1 MAIVTVSTKG
11 QIVIPKE
18 VRERFGLRPGTKI
31 DVKLKGNEITLKPMR
46 ENVSDRLYGKYR
58 DVDLLKDLKEEHYR
72 EVKREFIRGNQ
83 R

>member
-18 VRERFGLRPGTKI
+18 VRESLGLRPGAKI
-31 DVKLKGNEITLKPMR
+31 DVKLKGDEITLKPMK
-46 ENVSDRLYGKYR
+46 ENISDKLYGKYR
-58 DVDLLKDLKEEHYR
+58 GVDLLKDLEKEHYR
-72 EVKREFIRGNQ
+72 EVKREFSRGNQ

>member
-18 VRERFGLRPGTKI
+18 VREKFGLRPGTKI
-31 DVKLKGNEITLKPMR
+31 DVKLKGNEIILKPIR
-46 ENVSDRLYGKYR
+46 KNISNRLYGKYR
-58 DVDLLKDLKEEHYR
+58 GIDLLKDLKEEHYR
-72 EVKREFIRGNQ
+72 EVKREFVRGNQ

>member
-46 ENVSDRLYGKYR
+46 ENISDRLYGKYR
-58 DVDLLKDLKEEHYR
+58 GVDLLRDLKEEHYT
-72 EVKREFIRGNQ
+72 EVKREFVRGNQ

>member
-18 VRERFGLRPGTKI
+18 IRESLGLRPGSKI
-31 DVKLKGNEITLKPMR
+31 DVKLKENEITLKPVR
-46 ENVSDRLYGKYR
+46 ENMADRLYGKYR
-58 DVDLLKDLKEEHYR
+58 GVGLLKDLREEHHR
-72 EVKREFIRGNQ
+72 ETKREFVRGNQ

>member
-18 VRERFGLRPGTKI
+18 VREKFGLRPGTKI
-31 DVKLKGNEITLKPMR
+31 DVKLKGNEITLKPIR
-46 ENVSDRLYGKYR
+46 KNISNRLYGKYR
-58 DVDLLKDLKEEHYR
+58 GIDLLKDLKEEHYR
-72 EVKREFIRGNQ
+72 EVKREFVRGNQ

>member
-46 ENVSDRLYGKYR
+46 ENISDRLYGKYR
-58 DVDLLKDLKEEHYR
+58 GVDLLEDLKEEHYR
-72 EVKREFIRGNQ
+72 EVKREFVRRNQ

>member
-18 VRERFGLRPGTKI
+18 VREKFGLRPGTKI
-31 DVKLKGNEITLKPMR
+31 DVKLKENEITLKPMR
-46 ENVSDRLYGKYR
+46 ENISDGLYGKYR
-58 DVDLLKDLKEEHYR
+58 GVDLLKDLKEEHYR
-72 EVKREFIRGNQ
+72 EVKREFVRGNQ

>member
-18 VRERFGLRPGTKI
+18 VREKFGLRPGTKI

-46 ENVSDRLYGKYR
+46 ENISDGLYGKYR
-58 DVDLLKDLKEEHYR
+58 GVDLLKDLKEEHYR
-72 EVKREFIRGNQ
+72 EVKREFVRGNQ

>member
-31 DVKLKGNEITLKPMR
+31 DIKLKGNEITLKPMR

-58 DVDLLKDLKEEHYR
+58 GVDLLKDLKEEHYR

>member
-1 MAIVTVSTKG
+1 MAIVIVSTKG

-18 VRERFGLRPGTKI
+18 VREKFGLRPGTKI

-46 ENVSDRLYGKYR
+46 ENISDVLYGKYR
-58 DVDLLKDLKEEHYR
+58 GVDLLKDLKEEHYR
-72 EVKREFIRGNQ
+72 EVKREFVRGNQ